1 MSAAEITAG
10 AMSRGEGTEW
20 GAVLCMSLLTF
31 VLVGSEFM
39 PVSLLTPIAREFG
52 VTEGQVGQ
60 SIAISGLFAIVTSL
74 FGNALLSRLDRRTV
88 ILLYT
93 AVLVASGLLT
103 ALATSFAVFMLGR
116 ILVGIAIGGFWSL
129 STAILARLSA
139 PADLPRAMALLQGGT
154 ALASVIAAPLG
165 SFLGG
170 LIGWRGAFLVVVPVG
185 IIGLVWQFRVIP
197 RMRPGRHVSP
207 RAMLGLFGKPLV
219 GVGMAATALVFM
231 GQFTLTTYLRPF
243 LENVTGMEIN
253 SLSAALLGLGLG
265 GLAGT
270 SIAGF
275 VLRDRLPLALW
286 MLPTVLALLAALL
299 LGLGQH
305 ALVVAPVL
313 VLWGLFSTPI
323 PVAWGTWMTRVIPD
337 DLEAGGGVQVALV
350 QLAITAG
357 ASLGGL
363 LFDTAGWWSAFM
375 ASAVLLALAAMLA
388 VVTGRTLPRWAR

>member
-10 AMSRGEGTEW
+10 AMSRAEGTEW

-39 PVSLLTPIAREFG
+39 PVSLLTPIAREFA
-52 VTEGQVGQ
+52 VTEGQAGQ
-60 SIAISGLFAIVTSL
+60 SIAISGLFAIITSL

-139 PADLPRAMALLQGGT
+139 PADLPKAMALLQGGT
-154 ALASVIAAPLG
+154 ALASVVAAPLG

-170 LIGWRGAFLVVVPVG
+170 LIGWRGGFLVVVPVG
-185 IIGLVWQFRVIP
+185 IIGLVWQFLVIP
-197 RMRPGRHVSP
+197 RMPPQRHVSP
-207 RAMLGLFGKPLV
+207 RAMLGLFGKPMV
-219 GVGMAATALVFM
+219 GVGMAATALAFM

-243 LENVTGMEIN
+243 LENVTGMQIN

-388 VVTGRTLPRWAR
+388 VAAGRTLPRWAR

>member
-1 MSAAEITAG
+1 
-10 AMSRGEGTEW
+10 
-20 GAVLCMSLLTF
+20 
-31 VLVGSEFM
+31 
-39 PVSLLTPIAREFG
+39 
-52 VTEGQVGQ
+52 
-60 SIAISGLFAIVTSL
+60 
-74 FGNALLSRLDRRTV
+74 
-88 ILLYT
+88 
-93 AVLVASGLLT
+93 
-103 ALATSFAVFMLGR
+103 
-116 ILVGIAIGGFWSL
+116 
-129 STAILARLSA
+129 
-139 PADLPRAMALLQGGT
+139 
-154 ALASVIAAPLG
+154 
-165 SFLGG
+165 
-170 LIGWRGAFLVVVPVG
+170 
-185 IIGLVWQFRVIP
+185 
-197 RMRPGRHVSP
+197 
-207 RAMLGLFGKPLV
+207 
-219 GVGMAATALVFM
+219 MAATALAFM

-243 LENVTGMEIN
+243 LENVTGMQIN

-375 ASAVLLALAAMLA
+375 ASAVLLVLAAMLA
-388 VVTGRTLPRWAR
+388 VVTGRTLPRWAK

>member
-1 MSAAEITAG
+1 MSAAEISAG
-10 AMSRGEGTEW
+10 ALPRAEGTEW
-20 GAVLCMSLLTF
+20 GAVLCISLLTF

-39 PVSLLTPIAREFG
+39 PVSLLTPIAREFA
-52 VTEGQVGQ
+52 VTEGQAGQ

-74 FGNALLSRLDRRTV
+74 FGNALLSRLDRRTI

-165 SFLGG
+165 SFVGG

-185 IIGLVWQFRVIP
+185 IIGLVWQFMVIP
-197 RMRPGRHVSP
+197 RMPPQGHVSP
-207 RAMLGLFGKPLV
+207 RAMLGLFGKPMV
-219 GVGMAATALVFM
+219 GVGMAATALAFM

-243 LENVTGMEIN
+243 LENVTGMQIN

-388 VVTGRTLPRWAR
+388 VVAGRTLPRWAR